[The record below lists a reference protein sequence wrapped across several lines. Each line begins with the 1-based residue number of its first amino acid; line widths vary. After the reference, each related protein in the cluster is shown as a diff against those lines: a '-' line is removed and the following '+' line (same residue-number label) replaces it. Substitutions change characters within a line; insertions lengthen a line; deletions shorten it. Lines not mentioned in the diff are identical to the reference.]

1 MAGAWVRAADLPR
14 SCQSS
19 NPCAPLPSAPC
30 FSEPRHRSGPGAGT
44 GVYPASPPTAGP
56 ASILA
61 TTRAREAWRS
71 RAGRICPFPRPFRP
85 GPNHRPPT
93 PVWPSLGHIPLLFN
107 FFLSHVPLGSVFA
120 CSVSLLPF
128 LPPGSGAVS
137 QQNGLLGPISQPHPS
152 PPVGSQP
159 RAHAPHLQQ
168 PSQHQ
173 RELKGSPRITQRP
186 GPQD

>member
-1 MAGAWVRAADLPR
+1 MRVADLPR
-14 SCQSS
+14 SRQSS
-19 NPCAPLPSAPC
+19 NPCAPSPSAPC

-56 ASILA
+56 ASIPA
-61 TTRAREAWRS
+61 TTRACEAWRS
-71 RAGRICPFPRPFRP
+71 RAGRMCPFLRPFRP
-85 GPNHRPPT
+85 GPDHRPAPT
-93 PVWPSLGHIPLLFN
+93 PVWPSLGHIPLLFS
-107 FFLSHVPLGSVFA
+107 FFCPVPRWGL
-120 CSVSLLPF
+120 SLLALSLSYPSCPQALGQLASRMASWGPF
-128 LPPGSGAVS
+128 PSPT
-137 QQNGLLGPISQPHPS
+137 PS

-159 RAHAPHLQQ
+159 RAHTPHLQQ